1 VKRSAVI
8 PVAALLLSVG
18 LTAGLFWLTRGGS
31 GPGVRPEFDAFR
43 SEGGGPPEARLKSPA
58 FPQWNRYPREP
69 DIRVA
74 LREQP
79 VDALTVEIDA
89 PFRIRAVGGKSV
101 LMRGA
106 RLASCRV
113 AVEGKGLR
121 VGGTRLDAEAVE
133 IEADRS
139 PAIWVGGNEYR
150 GRVRLYRREKR
161 VLPVNVLPLEQ
172 YIAGVVD
179 SEMPAAFPRE
189 ARRAQAIVARTYALY
204 QLEQAPR
211 GAVYDLFAS
220 TRSQKYQGYQYRG
233 EKNRLLAG
241 ESDSSREIAEST
253 RGVVGHHDGGLFCTY
268 YCAVCGGKTVEGSG
282 VFKDAASVLSP
293 VTCDG
298 CRDARLYRW
307 EAEITKRDAEAA
319 LRPLLGRE
327 GKKLGTLKSM
337 QAVRKESRGASAQY
351 LLRDD
356 RQSFQVTGAALRQA
370 LGSKG
375 LYSPT
380 FDVQDKGQALLFSG
394 RGHGHG
400 VGLCQW
406 GARGMA
412 QRGATAEQIFRH
424 YYPGASLVGLG
435 YR

>member
-1 VKRSAVI
+1 VKHSALI
-8 PVAALLLSVG
+8 PVVALLCSVS
-18 LTAGLFWLTRGGS
+18 LTAGLFWLTRGG
-31 GPGVRPEFDAFR
+31 PPVARPEFDSFR
-43 SEGGGPPEARLKSPA
+43 SEAAGAPEARLKTPA
-58 FPQWNRYPREP
+58 LPGLARYSREP
-69 DIRVA
+69 EIRVA

-79 VDALTVEIDA
+79 VDSLTLEIDG
-89 PFRIRAVGGKSV
+89 PFRIRAIGGKTV
-101 LMRGA
+101 LSRGQ

-113 AVEGKGLR
+113 AVEGRGLR
-121 VGGTRLDAEAVE
+121 VGSTKLEADAVE
-133 IEADRS
+133 IEVDQ
-139 PAIWVGGNEYR
+139 PPGIWVGGHEYR
-150 GRVRLYRREKR
+150 GNLRLFRRESR

-211 GAVYDLFAS
+211 GAVHDLYAS
-220 TRSQKYQGYQYRG
+220 TRSQKYQGFQYRG

-241 ESDSSREIAEST
+241 ESQSSREIAEST
-253 RGVVGHHDGGLFCTY
+253 RGVVGLYEGGLFCTY
-268 YCAVCGGKTVEGSG
+268 YCAVCGGRTVEGSDI
-282 VFKDAASVLSP
+282 FKDAAPILNA

-307 EAEITKRDAEAA
+307 EAEISKRDAEAA
-319 LRPLLGRE
+319 LRPLLGRA
-327 GKKLGTLKSM
+327 GKKLGTLKSLEP
-337 QAVRKESRGASAQY
+337 ARREKRGATAQY
-351 LLRDD
+351 VVRDE
-356 RQSFQVTGAALRQA
+356 RQTVQVTGAALRQA

-375 LYSPT
+375 LYSPS
-380 FDVQDKGQALLFSG
+380 FDVQDRGQKLMFSG

-412 QRGATAEQIFRH
+412 QKGASAEQIFRH
-424 YYPGASLVGLG
+424 YYGGAALG
-435 YR
+435 HLAYR

>member
-1 VKRSAVI
+1 MKRSAVI

-18 LTAGLFWLTRGGS
+18 LTAGLFCWTRGGM
-31 GPGVRPEFDAFR
+31 GKGVRPEFEAFR
-43 SEGGGPPEARLKSPA
+43 SEGGGTPEARLKAPEFSR
-58 FPQWNRYPREP
+58 WNRYPREP
-69 DIRVA
+69 EIRVA

-79 VDALTVEIDA
+79 VDALTLEIDA
-89 PFRIRAVGGKSV
+89 PYRIRAVGGKSV

-113 AVEGKGLR
+113 VVDEKGLR
-121 VGGTRLDAEAVE
+121 VGGTRLDAEGVE
-133 IEADRS
+133 IEVDRS

-150 GRVRLYRREKR
+150 GRVRLYRRDKR

-204 QLEQAPR
+204 QVEQAPR

-253 RGVVGHHDGGLFCTY
+253 RGVVGQHDGGLFCTY

-282 VFKDAASVLSP
+282 VFKDAAPVLSP

-307 EAEITKRDAEAA
+307 EAEVTKREAESA

-327 GKKLGTLKSM
+327 GKKLGTVKSL
-337 QAVRKESRGASAQY
+337 QAVRKGSRGASSQY
-351 LLRDD
+351 VVRDD

-375 LYSPT
+375 LYSPN
-380 FDVQDKGQALLFSG
+380 FDVQDKGQTLLFSG

-424 YYPGASLVGLG
+424 YYAGAVLVGLG